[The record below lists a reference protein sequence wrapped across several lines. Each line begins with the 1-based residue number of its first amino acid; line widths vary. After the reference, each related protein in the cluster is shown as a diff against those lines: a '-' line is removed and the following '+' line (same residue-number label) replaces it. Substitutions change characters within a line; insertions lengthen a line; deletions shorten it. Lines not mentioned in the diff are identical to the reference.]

1 MEIEKKSSKYVLY
14 VKGIKFENGNLYLDV
29 DEDFKNIF
37 NYKIIFIE
45 RKTKD
50 EYYIDSKTSNN
61 TLILSLY
68 NFIESYKGILSR
80 WDIYLV
86 TDNKE
91 LLRIKI
97 IDSNKYHNHE
107 KYLEAMHLIDS
118 INVMTPYITKKDEI
132 SLIINTEQRI
142 FNEQLKET
150 VRTRI
155 KHVSIE
161 NNIFSCNFLI
171 ETLSQ
176 KSFSVDKLILK
187 LRNDAKIVKYDI
199 DTEVRTIKKDK
210 YLISFKINLTKY
222 IWEPFYWDIF
232 VYINLDNKKYYLKI
246 KNPNLKVLK
255 EINNKI
261 SKYECLFGNNFM
273 VYPYITKDHA
283 LALNYREKNYYENK
297 EYRRKEK
304 FAYYIYLLFK
314 PYFDMKN
321 IWLGYEKFA
330 ETAQDNG
337 FYFFDYCY
345 KNNKHKNYYYIIKSN
360 SKDLKNLKGKED
372 KIIEFMSFKYML
384 YLYSSK
390 LLIASESKGHCYDIR
405 IQKGNLKK
413 SLDKKKIVFLQHGVI
428 AFKKVDF
435 FKKSK
440 NKMDLFVVS
449 SDFEK
454 QIIKKYFE
462 YKDQEIINT
471 GLCRWDV
478 LEDKSSDG
486 KREII
491 IMPTWR
497 AWMDGISDE
506 DFIKSNYFKTY
517 NNLLNSENLYKLIN
531 DNDII
536 LNFFIHPKF
545 KQYIGNF
552 KSRNKNLNI
561 YEFGQVELNKLL
573 MKASL
578 LVTDYSS
585 VAWDVYYQK
594 KPVIFFQFDIKEYDL
609 YQGSYIDMKNQL
621 FGDRAFNEESLLRLI
636 KEYIATEFKEKPQ
649 YEYMRST
656 YLSNVDK
663 SNCERTY
670 EAIILRNNM
679 LKKSKY
685 DYFLM
690 LKSNIYIKGLW
701 FALSKNARI
710 SRVVKKI
717 ILKIKK

>member
-155 KHVSIE
+155 KHVAIE

-210 YLISFKINLTKY
+210 YLISFKIDLTKY

-345 KNNKHKNYYYIIKSN
+345 RNNKHKNFYYIIKSN
-360 SKDLKNLKGKED
+360 SKDLENLKD
-372 KIIEFMSFKYML
+372 KNDKVIEFMTFRYMI
-384 YLYSSK
+384 YMYAAK
-390 LLIASESKGHCYDIR
+390 VLIGSESKGHCYDIR
-405 IQKGNLKK
+405 IQKGKLKK
-413 SLDKKKIVFLQHGVI
+413 TLDKKRIVFLQHGVI
-428 AFKKVDF
+428 GLKKVDNI
-435 FKKSK
+435 FKKTLN

-449 SDFEK
+449 SEYEK
-454 QIIKKYFE
+454 NIIKKYFD
-462 YKDQEIINT
+462 YKDKEIIDT
-471 GLCRWDV
+471 GLCRWDA
-478 LEDKSSDG
+478 LENKSDG
-486 KREII
+486 IIKEIL

-497 AWMDGISDE
+497 SWMDGISKHN
-506 DFIKSNYFKTY
+506 FIKTDYYKNYFK
-517 NNLLNSENLYKLIN
+517 LLNSEELKQIVEKENIKV
-531 DNDII
+531 
-536 LNFFIHPKF
+536 NFYIHPKF
-545 KQYIGNF
+545 KEHINEF
-552 KSRNKNLNI
+552 ESKNNVNI
-561 YEFGQVELNKLL
+561 YKFGDVELNKLL
-573 MKASL
+573 MRASL

-585 VAWDVYYQK
+585 VSWDMYYQK
-594 KPVIFFQFDIKEYDL
+594 KPVIFFQFDLEQYNM
-609 YQGSYIDMKNQL
+609 YQGSYMNMEKEL
-621 FGDRAFNEESLLRLI
+621 FGDRTVDINVLMTTIRY
-636 KEYIATEFKEKPQ
+636 YIANNFIEKKKFSDL
-649 YEYMRST
+649 RSR
-656 YLSNVDK
+656 YFSHIDDR
-663 SNCERTY
+663 NCERTFN
-670 EAIILRNNM
+670 AIKSKKNQLKFNYIEKYKMILVKI
-679 LKKSKY
+679 LKK
-685 DYFLM
+685 LR
-690 LKSNIYIKGLW
+690 IIIKRRL
-701 FALSKNARI
+701 
-710 SRVVKKI
+710 
-717 ILKIKK
+717 